1 MELSTLAETISSCT
15 PRLWRVECD
24 RRPAAAAVV
33 AMTLC
38 VCWAAVPGACCGGN
52 SQRNNNSHGHSDK
65 ISELDCRSTGAQ
77 DCVSLPLETG
87 GGTRPGASTTVV
99 GGQLTQLDQHIET
112 LRRHVSRLEHDEVWS
127 EVWSEVD

>member
-15 PRLWRVECD
+15 PQLWRVECD
-24 RRPAAAAVV
+24 RRPVAAAVV
-33 AMTLC
+33 AVTLC
-38 VCWAAVPGACCGGN
+38 ACWAAVPGACCGGN
-52 SQRNNNSHGHSDK
+52 SQRNNSHGHSDK

-77 DCVSLPLETG
+77 DCFSLPLETG
-87 GGTRPGASTTVV
+87 GGARPGVSTTVV